1 MKTNL
6 KFDPF
11 GKAYRFIESSE
22 EKLSI
27 EIVRAVKDAVSD
39 GVELLIEGH
48 DRFSVSTAIR
58 IRHALEEFEPLM
70 NVAQDDEL
78 KVWINGELTATS
90 TSWTGGALTTNP
102 HDISL
107 EKGDNLFL
115 VKVSEEGGGD
125 YLNVNFDAENLE
137 FDADVKKFGYSVSP
151 ADKLAT
157 NWGNIKARR

>member
-58 IRHALEEFEPLM
+58 IGHALEEFEPLWFETPVM
-70 NVAQDDEL
+70 
-78 KVWINGELTATS
+78 S
-90 TSWTGGALTTNP
+90 T
-102 HDISL
+102 DISISTIFI
-107 EKGDNLFL
+107 NP
-115 VKVSEEGGGD
+115 S
-125 YLNVNFDAENLE
+125 
-137 FDADVKKFGYSVSP
+137 S
-151 ADKLAT
+151 
-157 NWGNIKARR
+157 